1 MTPVTVRKS
10 KERAICNADSPLLV
24 PRQMPR
30 GIQLLA
36 EEPKEHRDDLVVR
49 ADVAQHEFAVRVLND
64 AGADRPLEGR
74 DGIRGDLECV
84 CVTMRTITM

>member
-1 MTPVTVRKS
+1 
-10 KERAICNADSPLLV
+10 
-24 PRQMPR
+24 MPR

-49 ADVAQHEFAVRVLND
+49 ADVARHEFAVRVLND

-84 CVTMRTITM
+84 CVAEDIRVLADAHIGTVRCSEAILFCNK